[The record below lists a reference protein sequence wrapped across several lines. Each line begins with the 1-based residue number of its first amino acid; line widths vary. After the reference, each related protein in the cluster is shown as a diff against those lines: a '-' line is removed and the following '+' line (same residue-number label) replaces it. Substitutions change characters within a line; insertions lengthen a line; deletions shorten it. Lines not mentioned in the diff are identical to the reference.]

1 MQQVEL
7 VVAAG
12 QASTRTLRRHPATSA
27 VVWRLRRVMPR
38 HQHLSLWLSLFQRLP
53 LPLWLSLFLPRHLL
67 HPQLCLLPVSCLG
80 T

>member
-1 MQQVEL
+1 
-7 VVAAG
+7 
-12 QASTRTLRRHPATSA
+12 
-27 VVWRLRRVMPR
+27 MPR

-53 LPLWLSLFLPRHLL
+53 LPLWPSLFLPRHLL